1 MTLEKKRP
9 RGMIINLIKEFFEV
23 HPNQE
28 FDHAPVVDWVT
39 EQVVKAGYETPRDI
53 WRSVRLL
60 HERGMLIK
68 VSDGIYK
75 YDPDAEHETELLEF
89 PESVKREIFIRDG
102 YQCVIC
108 GLGREDGVTIA
119 ADHKKPKS
127 LGGDNTLENG
137 QTLCKQHNQLKK
149 NYGQTTTGKKYF
161 IQTYETAVENKDEK
175 MIAFCEAVFDVYD
188 DFEYNGHIE
197 RPDK

>member
-1 MTLEKKRP
+1 MV
-9 RGMIINLIKEFFEV
+9 INLIKEFFES

-39 EQVVKAGYETPRDI
+39 EQVLKEDKDYEPPRDI

-89 PESVKREIFIRDG
+89 SEAVKQQIFKRDG
-102 YQCVIC
+102 FRCVIC

-127 LGGDNTLENG
+127 KDGGNTLDNG

-149 NYGQTTTGKKYF
+149 NYGQTTAGKKYF
-161 IQTYETAVENKDEK
+161 IQTYNTAVKNKDQK
-175 MIAFCEAVFDVYD
+175 MIAFCEAVFDLYD
-188 DFEYNGHIE
+188 EHEYNGHIE

>member
-1 MTLEKKRP
+1 
-9 RGMIINLIKEFFEV
+9 MIINLIKEFFEA
-23 HPNQE
+23 HPNQ
-28 FDHAPVVDWVT
+28 DMTHAPVVDFVT
-39 EQVVKAGYETPRDI
+39 EQVVKAGYEPPRDI

-89 PESVKREIFIRDG
+89 PESVKQAIFERDG
-102 YQCVIC
+102 YRCVIC
-108 GLGREDGVTIA
+108 GLGREDGTTIA

-127 LGGDNTLENG
+127 KDGDNSVENG

-149 NYGQTTTGKKYF
+149 NYDQTTAGKKYF
-161 IQTYETAVENKDEK
+161 IQTYESAVKNKDEK